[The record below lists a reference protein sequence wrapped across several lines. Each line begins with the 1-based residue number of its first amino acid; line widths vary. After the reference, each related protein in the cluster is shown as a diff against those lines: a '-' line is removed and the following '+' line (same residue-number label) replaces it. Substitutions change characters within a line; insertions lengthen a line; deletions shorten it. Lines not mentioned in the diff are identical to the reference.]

1 MKKKKIIFSS
11 SGGTPAMKLLRCLIE
26 NFGNADIEHVAAQ
39 IAATCRK
46 TALVVWTSMS
56 DGIHEFHGSTAKSI
70 DVSSGTLILS
80 GENIAA
86 ENNILYIHQI

>member
-26 NFGNADIEHVAAQ
+26 NFGCDDIEHVAAQ

-80 GENIAA
+80 GENIAT